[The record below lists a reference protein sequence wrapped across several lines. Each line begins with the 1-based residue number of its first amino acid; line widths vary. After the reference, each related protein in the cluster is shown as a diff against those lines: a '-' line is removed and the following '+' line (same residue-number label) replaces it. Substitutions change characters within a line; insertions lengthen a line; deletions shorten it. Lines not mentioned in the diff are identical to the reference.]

1 MKARRLTIR
10 LFGPQAK
17 AIGAP
22 LVCVHV
28 AADTVSCGALRQ
40 ALADQHPALAQSV
53 AISRLAVNCA
63 FVPDD
68 AVVCGSE
75 EIALIGQVS
84 GG

>member
-1 MKARRLTIR
+1 MHRLMIK

-22 LVCVHV
+22 AVCVHV
-28 AADTVSCGALRQ
+28 AAERVSCGALRQ
-40 ALADQHPALAQSV
+40 AIADQHPALADSI

-68 AVVCGSE
+68 AAVCGSE